1 MAIYHCSLKVFS
13 RSKGQ
18 SAVAAAAY
26 RSGTTLVDARY
37 QKTHRYENRG
47 GIAETFIVLPENT
60 SHLFVSDTHRVVSD
74 AKTQKECLSGH
85 PDRAALWNAVEASE
99 RRKNSCV
106 ARELVLALPHELSEA
121 ARSELTRDMAS
132 WLMERYRVAVDTA
145 IHKPAQG
152 DGHDRRNHHAHLLF
166 STREITEDGFGKKTR
181 ILDDKTSGK
190 IETEVIR
197 EVWET
202 LANDALKRAGFSD
215 IQIDRRSLE
224 EQGIDR
230 IPQTH
235 VGPASTH
242 AENQPSSHEE
252 EEGKD
257 DEEEDGDKSS
267 SSGSA
272 GGAGGAV
279 TPSLDLELAELK
291 ETAAKEET
299 RFKHDRGSR
308 ADFVE
313 EIKALN
319 AERAAFSANPLKD
332 QISHID
338 KLMAK
343 LDTKVSRLERLK
355 ERTSLSNRLKR
366 SLEKLMEISAA
377 AVLNRKESSAAF
389 KLSEGEKQ
397 ARAERQTKHYGR
409 TYRAGLHEQI
419 KEMKHNIET
428 LKTKQQEYTRYKGFV
443 EQIEKQLDQH
453 SPSERISL
461 KTPSVKSISNEES
474 SLKLALKANIAREQI
489 PTEYKAKAG
498 DKLTSLKVNPKET
511 QPNIRNEQSKTKN
524 NTKSIEIKPPI
535 ENNNLDRIPKLKLSI
550 KDGSEAK
557 AASTKARAV
566 FNFNAELDPKIKN
579 DPNPPYKQ
587 KIKNFDP
594 IKTHAAKQEKSTQ
607 FQDKSERKNW
617 HIPASEKTKPMMESI
632 NKKIAEMKRE
642 QPQRE
647 KPQHDL
653 NRMKG
658 QFNATAEN
666 IKRTTNE
673 AHRAKTRAEAEV
685 KRAGV
690 PPEYRAKSYE
700 VKRAAKP
707 QEQDLKGRAQ
717 STFKDAQ
724 DALKSKWENFR
735 AGEKKVPESEP
746 ESEKPR
752 VKMASGFNQASF
764 EGVEGA
770 EQGQDHSMDD
780 EPETIFPN

>member
-26 RSGTTLVDARY
+26 RSGSQLYDERY

-60 SHLFVSDTHRVVSD
+60 ADEYQS
-74 AKTQKECLSGH
+74 
-85 PDRAALWNAVEASE
+85 RATLWNAVEASE
-99 RRKNSCV
+99 TRKNSCV

-121 ARSELTRDMAS
+121 DRSELTRDMAS

-145 IHKPAQG
+145 IHKPAKG

-181 ILDDKTSGK
+181 ILDDKVTGK
-190 IETEVIR
+190 EETELIR

-202 LANDALKRAGFSD
+202 LANDALSRAGFSD

-242 AENQPSSHEE
+242 SENQPSSHEE

-272 GGAGGAV
+272 GGAAGAV
-279 TPSLDLELAELK
+279 TPSLDLEPAELK

-299 RFKHDRGSR
+299 RSKYDRGTR

-319 AERAAFSANPLKD
+319 AKRAAFSEIPLKD

-343 LDTKVSRLERLK
+343 LDVRVSHLERLK
-355 ERTSLSNRLKR
+355 ERSSLSNRLKR

-377 AVLNRKESSAAF
+377 AVLNRQEGRAAF
-389 KLSEGEKQ
+389 KLSQTEKQ
-397 ARAERQTKHYGR
+397 ARAERQQKHYGR

-419 KEMKHNIET
+419 KEMKHKLET

-461 KTPSVKSISNEES
+461 KTPSIKSKSITNEES

-498 DKLTSLKVNPKET
+498 NNLTSLKVKSEKVQT
-511 QPNIRNEQSKTKN
+511 KIRNEQSKTLNKTHSVE
-524 NTKSIEIKPPI
+524 TKTPI
-535 ENNNLDRIPKLKLSI
+535 ENNKLAVIPESKISFKV
-550 KDGSEAK
+550 GVEAK
-557 AASTKARAV
+557 AVSTKSRAV
-566 FNFNAELDPKIKN
+566 FNFNAEIDPKIQS

-587 KIKNFDP
+587 KIKNFDL
-594 IKTHAAKQEKSTQ
+594 IKTHAAQQEKSTQ
-607 FQDKSERKNW
+607 PQNKPERKNW
-617 HIPASEKTKPMMESI
+617 HIPVSEKTKPMMESI
-632 NKKIAEMKRE
+632 NKKMAEMKQA
-642 QPQRE
+642 QPQAE
-647 KPQHDL
+647 KPKHDL

-666 IKRTTNE
+666 TKRTTNE
-673 AHRAKTRAEAEV
+673 AHRAKTRDEAEV

-690 PPEYRAKSYE
+690 PPEYRAKPYNSE
-700 VKRAAKP
+700 QPSKP
-707 QEQDLKGRAQ
+707 KKQDLKGRAQ

-724 DALKSKWENFR
+724 DALKSKWENFKT
-735 AGEKKVPESEP
+735 GEQKAPENEP
-746 ESEKPR
+746 EAEKPR
-752 VKMASGFNQASF
+752 AKMSGAFNKGSF
-764 EGVEGA
+764 EGVEEA
-770 EQGQDHSMDD
+770 QQEQDHSIDD
-780 EPETIFPN
+780 EHETIFPN